1 MCHGYEY
8 EGWFRRRLARPA
20 RDERTEPSTE
30 RKTPETPPRA
40 PERATPSP
48 TPETRER
55 ETV

>member
-30 RKTPETPPRA
+30 RKTPEAPPRA
-40 PERATPSP
+40 PERATPPP